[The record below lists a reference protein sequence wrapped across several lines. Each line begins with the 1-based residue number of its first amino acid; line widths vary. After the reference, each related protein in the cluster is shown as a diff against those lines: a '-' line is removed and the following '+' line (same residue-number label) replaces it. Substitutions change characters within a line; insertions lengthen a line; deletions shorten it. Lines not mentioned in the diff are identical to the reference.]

1 MSDLAFGLQITVWGM
16 GLVFGLL
23 GLLWALLALV
33 GRLEARAA
41 PKPPVVP
48 GPRAAPTAPAVPAP
62 PPPVTP
68 SLVIAASDD
77 GRPPAMRVRGQG
89 AENLS
94 PDEAAAIAT
103 AVVAHIANRRRQAA
117 PEMRSY
123 WPGSLLFA
131 SRWVVAGRTRQTRG
145 YRRERS

>member
-16 GLVFGLL
+16 GLVFALL
-23 GLLWALLALV
+23 GLLWALLAIA
-33 GRLEARAA
+33 GRLETRAAARAA
-41 PKPPVVP
+41 PRHEPPP
-48 GPRAAPTAPAVPAP
+48 AAATEPPPAP
-62 PPPVTP
+62 EPAR
-68 SLVIAASDD
+68 LIAA
-77 GRPPAMRVRGQG
+77 GGTALRVSGPG
-89 AENLS
+89 AAELS
-94 PDEAAAIAT
+94 PEATAAIAA
-103 AVVAHIANRRRQAA
+103 AVIAHVANRRGQAA